1 MELTDVWLL
10 FLCTSAFENC
20 VGTVSTKAM
29 LRFIPEV
36 TEEVPVPKLRPRA
49 GLTSAYRVG
58 VQAAAASPISHL
70 APHLWKR
77 GGRHRWKEITQ

>member
-29 LRFIPEV
+29 LCFILGV

-58 VQAAAASPISHL
+58 VQAAAAIW
-70 APHLWKR
+70 PHTSGK
-77 GGRHRWKEITQ
+77 GEEGIGEKK